1 MELND
6 KKREMLEDLIK
17 QMHQMMAEDEEMP
30 QEEEEMEDPQEQP
43 EMQEEPREEEQPE
56 QEEQEGE
63 YPEGEEGE
71 DLKDMLKDFFKN
83 GPGSPDAP
91 APKVGGLGK
100 KPRGIS
106 VTEVE
111 VVASKP
117 KPKRRSYKKK
127 SK

>member
-6 KKREMLEDLIK
+6 KKREMLEELIK
-17 QMHQMMAEDEEMP
+17 QMHGMMAEEEEMP
-30 QEEEEMEDPQEQP
+30 QEEEMEES
-43 EMQEEPREEEQPE
+43 QEEEQSEEQPE
-56 QEEQEGE
+56 QPEEQPQPEEDSEEE

-91 APKVGGLGK
+91 APKVGQMAK

-117 KPKRRSYKKK
+117 KPKKRYKKRK
-127 SK
+127 